1 MSDQSFS
8 DKSVVIT
15 GASSGLG
22 RALAEL
28 LSSRGAK
35 LFLFS
40 RTIETIHLTFDAV
53 KINCDVTD
61 PESITEAFRKVS
73 AKTDKIDVLI
83 NCAGVGLVKPLE
95 ESTDEE
101 IEKVIATNLTGNI
114 LASREGYQR
123 MLARGSGHII
133 NVASTSGIKAR
144 PYEAIYCASKWGL
157 RGFTESLRLAAVKHK
172 IRVTGVYP
180 GGMRTNFW
188 SGNEPTDI
196 ETFMDPKDIA
206 VQIVHLIESPTAVA
220 PSELVIERGV

>member
-1 MSDQSFS
+1 MSTQSNRV
-8 DKSVVIT
+8 VVIT

-28 LSSRGAK
+28 LASKGVK
-35 LFLFS
+35 LFLLS
-40 RTIETIHLTFDAV
+40 RTIESMDLAFAAE

-61 PESITEAFRKVS
+61 PVSIKEAFKKVA
-73 AKTDKIDVLI
+73 AKADKIDVLI

-95 ESTDEE
+95 ESSDDE

-114 LASREGYQR
+114 LASKEGYQR
-123 MLARGSGHII
+123 MITKGSGHIV

-144 PYEAIYCASKWGL
+144 PYETIYCASKWGL

-172 IRVTGVYP
+172 VRVTGVYP
-180 GGMRTNFW
+180 GGMKTNFW

-206 VQIVHLIESPTAVA
+206 VQIVNLLESPTSIA